1 MGAPPGVTPPA
12 IRSGGGLSRFMGMGA
27 GVLFALVIGGVVLA
41 QNVFGIDIPIIG
53 RFVGGGGSGKAKAK
67 RELDKMGVEY
77 EAANP
82 NDIIKGMQKRAKKWR
97 KEAEFYSVSIN
108 GLKSD
113 GTIDFSSDNSTMV
126 VEFFSPKLV
135 GSTSKS
141 KREKSIRKYVINK
154 YNVDEQIWGVKKRYT
169 DVPGTP
175 IPECQLTDVGK
186 LLEDRGMK
194 GKKTA
199 SVSLDPGFAF
209 ATDGLSFNI
218 NVQSPKLH
226 LYVDIDSCEVIKE
239 M

>member
-1 MGAPPGVTPPA
+1 MTPLA
-12 IRSGGGLSRFMGMGA
+12 IRGGGGLRRFMGMGF
-27 GVLFALVIGGVVLA
+27 GLLFALVIGGGALA
-41 QNVFGIDIPIIG
+41 QGVFGIEIPIIG
-53 RFVGGGGSGKAKAK
+53 RYIGGSGGSGNAK
-67 RELDKMGVEY
+67 RALDKIGVDY

-82 NDIIKGMQKRAKKWR
+82 NDIIKGMRKRAKKWR

-113 GTIDFSSDNSTMV
+113 GTIDFSKDNSTMV

-141 KREKSIRKYVINK
+141 KREKSIRKFVINK
-154 YNVDEQIWGVKKRYT
+154 YKVAEQVWGVKKRYP

-175 IPECQLTDVGK
+175 IPECQLEEVGK
-186 LLEDRGMK
+186 LLKERGMK

-199 SVSLDPGFAF
+199 TVSLDPGFAF

-218 NVQSPKLH
+218 NVTSPKLH
-226 LYVDIDSCEVIKE
+226 LFVDIDSCEVIKE
-239 M
+239 L

>member
-1 MGAPPGVTPPA
+1 MGMPPGVAPPA
-12 IRSGGGLSRFMGMGA
+12 IRSGGGLSKFMGMGF
-27 GVLFALVIGGVVLA
+27 GVLVALVVGGVVIA
-41 QNVFGIDIPIIG
+41 QNVFGIEVPIIG
-53 RFVGGGGSGKAKAK
+53 RFVGGGGSSKAKAK
-67 RELDKMGVEY
+67 RELDRMGVDY

-82 NDIIKGMQKRAKKWR
+82 NDIIKGMKKRAKKWR
-97 KEAEFYSVSIN
+97 REAEFYSVSIN

-113 GTIDFSSDNSTMV
+113 GTIDFSKDGSTMV

-141 KREKSIRKYVINK
+141 SRKKGIRKYVISK
-154 YNVDEQIWGVKKRYT
+154 SNVGEQVWGVKKRYP
-169 DVPGTP
+169 DMSGTP
-175 IPECQLTDVGK
+175 IPECELTEVGK
-186 LLEDRGMK
+186 LLKERGMK

-218 NVQSPKLH
+218 NVTSPKLH

>member
-1 MGAPPGVTPPA
+1 MGMPPGVAPPA
-12 IRSGGGLSRFMGMGA
+12 IRSAGGLSRFMGMGF
-27 GVLFALVIGGVVLA
+27 GVLVALVVGGVVLA
-41 QNVFGIDIPIIG
+41 QNVFGIEIPIIG
-53 RFVGGGGSGKAKAK
+53 RFVGGGSGKAKAK
-67 RELDKMGVEY
+67 RELDRMGVEY
-77 EAANP
+77 DAANP
-82 NDIIKGMQKRAKKWR
+82 NDIIEGMAKRAKKWR

-113 GTIDFSSDNSTMV
+113 GTIDFSKDNSTMV

-141 KREKSIRKYVINK
+141 SREKGIRKYIINK

-175 IPECQLTDVGK
+175 IPECELSEVGK
-186 LLEDRGMK
+186 LLKERGMK

-218 NVQSPKLH
+218 NVSSPKLH

>member
-1 MGAPPGVTPPA
+1 MGMPPGMSPPA
-12 IRSGGGLSRFMGMGA
+12 IRSGGGLGRFMGMGF
-27 GVLFALVIGGVVLA
+27 GVLMAVVIGGVVLA
-41 QNVFGIDIPIIG
+41 QNVFGIEIPIIG
-53 RFVGGGGSGKAKAK
+53 RFIGGRGGGGSAK
-67 RELDKMGVEY
+67 RELDKIGVEY

-82 NDIIKGMQKRAKKWR
+82 NDIIKGLKKRAKRWR

-113 GTIDFSSDNSTMV
+113 GTLDFSTGKATMV

-141 KREKSIRKYVINK
+141 NRKKSIRKYVINK
-154 YNVDEQIWGVKKRYT
+154 YKVTEQVWGVKKRYP

-175 IPECQLTDVGK
+175 IPECQLTEVGE
-186 LLEDRGMK
+186 LLEERGMK

-218 NVQSPKLH
+218 NVTSPKLH
-226 LYVDIDSCEVIKE
+226 LFVNIDSCEVIKE